1 VWHCLCDPTF
11 SRFSRT
17 PTCDRQID
25 RRLWHKGDPCN
36 MDHLRICL
44 QIIVKFQ
51 LASANDT
58 PSCRALIPRLELV
71 CIVLNGTQYIGKKRD

>member
-1 VWHCLCDPTF
+1 MWFYEDTTTEHCELAGVTYAYGP
-11 SRFSRT
+11 
-17 PTCDRQID
+17 
-25 RRLWHKGDPCN
+25 KGDPCN

-51 LASANDT
+51 LASANYKLT
-58 PSCRALIPRLELV
+58 PSCRALSPRLELA